1 MEETPASYP
10 PGPPTFDP
18 PGTPPPSVPPAAVI
32 PWEEPGRPWLSGAI
46 ETVKLLVAS
55 PRAAYERVPVRADV
69 LRPVLFALLL
79 GWIGLLFSAMW
90 ELTLGDMMRNMMPQ
104 GGQPSPPRLVY
115 VIMMLFGPVIA
126 AVGLLVSS
134 ALVHVGLM
142 LVGGAK
148 NGFVAT
154 LRAISYAQA
163 ANVAMVLPFCG
174 SLVAWVGLVVLQ
186 VVGVSVLHRISFGKA
201 VLGVLI
207 PLVACCACV
216 ATLFAAFG
224 AAILAGM
231 GGLPGMNGTP

>member
-18 PGTPPPSVPPAAVI
+18 PGAPPPAAPPAAVI
-32 PWEEPGRPWLSGAI
+32 PWEEPGRSWLSAAI
-46 ETVKLLVAS
+46 ETVKLLIAS

-90 ELTLGDMMRNMMPQ
+90 ELTVGDMIRNMMPQ
-104 GGQPSPPRLVY
+104 SGQPSPPRLVY
-115 VIMMLFGPVIA
+115 VIMMMFGPVVV

-134 ALVHVGLM
+134 ALIHLGLM

-163 ANVAMVLPFCG
+163 ANIAMVLPFCG
-174 SLVAWVGLVVLQ
+174 SLIASVGLIVLQ
-186 VVGVSVLHRISFGKA
+186 VIGISVLHRIPIGKA
-201 VLGVLI
+201 IVAVLI
-207 PLVACCACV
+207 PLVACCACF
-216 ATLFAAFG
+216 ATIFGIFG

-231 GGLPGMNGTP
+231 GGLPGMDGTP

>member
-10 PGPPTFDP
+10 PGPPSFDP
-18 PGTPPPSVPPAAVI
+18 PGAPPPAVPPAAVI

-46 ETVKLLVAS
+46 ETVKLLISS
-55 PRAAYERVPVRADV
+55 PRGAYERVPVRADV

-79 GWIGLLFSAMW
+79 GWIGLLFSSMW

-104 GGQPSPPRLVY
+104 SGQPSPPRAIYLV
-115 VIMMLFGPVIA
+115 MMMFGPVVV

-134 ALVHVGLM
+134 ALIHVALM

-174 SLVAWVGLVVLQ
+174 SLLASVGIIVLQ
-186 VVGVSVLHRISFGKA
+186 IIGVSVLHRISIGKA
-201 VLGVLI
+201 IVGVLI

-216 ATLFAAFG
+216 ATIFAIFG
-224 AAILAGM
+224 AAIIAGM
-231 GGLPGMNGTP
+231 GGLPGMSTP